1 MTAMER
7 ATAPSSLGHGAA
19 ANEAA
24 DSRAAAAAMLYS
36 RAMTR
41 VAQLELQ
48 SRYDTIEL
56 AERMLAEVCRS
67 CEVGDEAVYWS
78 GMALREA
85 LANAIKHGN
94 KLSPDKRVFVR
105 IEVNGDD
112 ELRIAVEDQGEGF
125 DPMQVANPL
134 DPQNLLRESGR
145 GVFYMRNFM
154 DAVNFSTT
162 AGGGTRIELTK
173 RLAKGGRDE
182 KPDS

>member
-1 MTAMER
+1 MTAISR
-7 ATAPSSLGHGAA
+7 ATAESSAGHWAA
-19 ANEAA
+19 ANEVAA
-24 DSRAAAAAMLYS
+24 RRAIDAAMLYS

-48 SRYDTIEL
+48 SRYDAIEL

-67 CEVGDEAVYWS
+67 CEVCEEAVYWS

-94 KLSPDKRVFVR
+94 KLSPEKRVFVR
-105 IEVNGDD
+105 IEVNGGD

-125 DPMQVANPL
+125 DPQQVANPL

-154 DAVNFSTT
+154 DNVHFSTT
-162 AGGGTRIELTK
+162 DDGGTRIELTRK
-173 RLAKGGRDE
+173 LSKGGRNE